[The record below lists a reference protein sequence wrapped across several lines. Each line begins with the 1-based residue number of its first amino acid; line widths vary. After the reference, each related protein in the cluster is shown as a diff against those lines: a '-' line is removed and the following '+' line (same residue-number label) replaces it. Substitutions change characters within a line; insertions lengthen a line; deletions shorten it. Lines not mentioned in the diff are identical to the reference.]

1 MAIDGNDWIAAS
13 VLGNGFYKTQSIR
26 MQKQFGDKIE
36 KGAMFITDSESLDN
50 KRIHYKKAR
59 RIVEDDD
66 NFV

>member
-1 MAIDGNDWIAAS
+1 MVFIKLNQ
-13 VLGNGFYKTQSIR
+13 LECK
-26 MQKQFGDKIE
+26 KQFGDKIE